1 MGAHEQRPWDESWAQ
16 LEQTIHVQDVWLL
29 TDHIKLHYLSPYLR
43 PGITALEVGCGSAK
57 LSGLLAQ
64 QGVKVVGLDLSPQ
77 ALRVARNNFSALGA
91 AGSFIRGDVLALPLA
106 DAQFDLVFSTGLLEH
121 FRDPTVVICEM
132 MRVLRPAG
140 LFFSDIAPLKFS
152 LLRMGFYLRGHHKQA
167 FDEFPYT
174 GPEIKQWL
182 SVCGLQ
188 EVRVFASGV
197 VPPLGIVRRS
207 TAFRNFAFRHEGLWR
222 KWDDTRL
229 AKWLGFF
236 YLAFGAKPQ
245 VA

>member
-57 LSGLLAQ
+57 LSGLLAPHV
-64 QGVKVVGLDLSPQ
+64 GAVTGLDLSPQ
-77 ALRVARNNFSALGA
+77 ALRVARNNFWRTGRHRPICARRCADPAPAQRSIRPGFFDRPTGA
-91 AGSFIRGDVLALPLA
+91 FPRPDRRDLRN
-106 DAQFDLVFSTGLLEH
+106 DA
-121 FRDPTVVICEM
+121 
-132 MRVLRPAG
+132 RPAAG

-152 LLRMGFYLRGHHKQA
+152 LLWMGFYLRGHHKQA
-167 FDEFPYT
+167 FDEFPSD
-174 GPEIKQWL
+174 GRDISLWL
-182 SVCGLQ
+182 RACGLQ
-188 EVRVFASGV
+188 ETRVFASGI